1 MKTIYQIASILVF
14 SLIVE
19 AAFSTNSV
27 PLESLETRASEMV
40 KVICTEITLSDTQ
53 KVVLLQKSK
62 TYFIKRDEAGNLSD
76 KTQKMTLRV
85 EAEKEFKSAIDSIF
99 TPEQKDRYKTLHAE

>member
-1 MKTIYQIASILVF
+1 MKRIYQIASILVF

-27 PLESLETRASEMV
+27 PLESLETRASEMTN
-40 KVICTEITLSDTQ
+40 VICTEITLSDTQ

-62 TYFIKRDEAGNLSD
+62 AYFIKRDEAGNLSD

-85 EAEKEFKSAIDSIF
+85 DAEKEFKSAIDSIF
-99 TPEQKDRYKTLHAE
+99 TPEQKDRYKALHAE